1 MRRAR
6 TRGTPDESVL
16 VVPRATLMGTPGW
29 RGVLCRGVDPY
40 LDVIARQGRFAPRTQ
55 MESDPR
61 WKQVIPYL
69 VLRDGERYFLMRR
82 SRAGT
87 DARLHERYSIGIGGH
102 LNPGDADLAGG
113 LAREWAEEL
122 DAAFVPEFRLLG
134 LLNDDETDVGHVH
147 VGVVF
152 LGEASGRPV
161 AIRETEKLE
170 GRFAAPSDVAAVRDR
185 MESWSQLLFDF
196 MAGRDPGIRGGS
208 PGAGDE
214 APVPS

>member
-1 MRRAR
+1 MPQAR
-6 TRGTPDESVL
+6 PRGRPEESVL
-16 VVPRATLMGTPGW
+16 VVPRDALMAVPGW
-29 RGVLCRGVDPY
+29 KGVLCRGMEPY
-40 LDVIARQGRFAPRTQ
+40 LDVIDRLGRFAPRAE

-69 VLRDGERYFLMRR
+69 VLRDDEHFFLMRR
-82 SRAGT
+82 TRAGT

-102 LNPGDADLAGG
+102 LNPGDADLTGG

-134 LLNDDETDVGHVH
+134 LLNDDETDVGRVH

-152 LGEASGRPV
+152 VAEAMGRAV

-185 MESWSQLLFDF
+185 MESWSQLVFDF
-196 MAGRDPGIRGGS
+196 MTGRDPGFRGGS

>member
-1 MRRAR
+1 MPRAGGRRM
-6 TRGTPDESVL
+6 PDESVL
-16 VVPRATLMGTPGW
+16 VVPRDTLMGAPGW
-29 RGVLCRGVDPY
+29 RGVLCRGVEPY
-40 LDVIARQGRFAPRTQ
+40 LDVIARRGRFAPRTQ

-69 VLRDGERYFLMRR
+69 VLRDGERFFLMRR

-102 LNPGDADLAGG
+102 LNPGDADLTGG

-122 DAAFVPEFRLLG
+122 DAAFVPGFRLLG
-134 LLNDDETDVGHVH
+134 LLNDDETDVGQVH

-152 LGEASGRPV
+152 VAEAGGRPV
-161 AIRETEKLE
+161 AVRETEKLE
-170 GRFAAPSDVAAVRDR
+170 GRFAAPSDVVAVRDR
-185 MESWSQLLFDF
+185 MESWSQLVFDF
-196 MAGRDPGIRGGS
+196 IAGRDSGIRGGS

>member
-1 MRRAR
+1 MPRAR
-6 TRGTPDESVL
+6 TRRTPDESVL
-16 VVPRATLMGTPGW
+16 VVPREALMGTPGW
-29 RGVLCRGVDPY
+29 RGVLCRSMEPY
-40 LDVIARQGRFAPRTQ
+40 LAVIARRGRFAPRTE

-69 VLRDGERYFLMRR
+69 VLRDGERFFLMQR

-87 DARLHERYSIGIGGH
+87 DARLHERYSIGVGGH

-152 LGEASGRPV
+152 LAEASGRPV
-161 AIRETEKLE
+161 AVRETEKLE
-170 GRFAAPSDVAAVRDR
+170 GRFAAPSDVAAVRER
-185 MESWSQLLFDF
+185 MESWSQLVFDF
-196 MAGRDPGIRGGS
+196 MAGRDPGIQGGS

>member
-40 LDVIARQGRFAPRTQ
+40 LDVIVRQGRFAPRTQ
-55 MESDPR
+55 TESDPR

-69 VLRDGERYFLMRR
+69 VLRDGERFFLMRR

-170 GRFAAPSDVAAVRDR
+170 GRFAAPTDVAAVRDR
-185 MESWSQLLFDF
+185 MESWSQLVFDF